1 MPLIVGVQAIVLCT
15 FEILG
20 MPIHQRIKATKS
32 IEVDDRDSPEIASL
46 FDRLDIGIKVLSALV
61 GIIFTWLPITL
72 VGIEFCAMNGGE
84 QCYLLGGIETL
95 HIVECL
101 VDATTIG

>member
-20 MPIHQRIKATKS
+20 MLIHQRIKATKS
-32 IEVDDRDSPEIASL
+32 IEVDDWDSPEIASL
-46 FDRLDIGIKVLSALV
+46 FDRLDIGIKILSTLV
-61 GIIFTWLPITL
+61 GIIFAWLPITL
-72 VGIEFCAMNGGE
+72 VGIELCAMDGGE
-84 QCYLLGGIETL
+84 QYYLLTRIEAL
-95 HIVECL
+95 HIVKCL